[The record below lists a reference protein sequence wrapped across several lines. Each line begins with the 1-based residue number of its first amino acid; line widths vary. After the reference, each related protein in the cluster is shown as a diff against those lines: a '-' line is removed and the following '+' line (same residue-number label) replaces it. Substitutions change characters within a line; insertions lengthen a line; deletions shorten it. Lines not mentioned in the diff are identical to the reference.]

1 MRAREK
7 RLVFVAVGIM
17 GVGVAAWLAVG
28 ALRSNISY
36 YFSPTQVVANEAP
49 VHAVYRLGGLVVKNS
64 LARQPDGL
72 TVVFDV
78 TDYAQTV
85 KVSYTGI
92 LPDLFGEG
100 QGVVTK
106 GRMGPGG
113 VFVAEEVLA
122 KHDESYMPPEVADSL
137 KTAHAQGVSAM
148 TQPAAAP
155 GAPGSPSQGTSPPTD
170 LKDKATARPDD
181 AAQATPGT
189 TEKSPAQPSPVIPGG
204 KA

>member
-137 KTAHAQGVSAM
+137 QTAHAQGVTAM
-148 TQPAAAP
+148 AQAAATPAESGATPPVDPPPAGQADQPAAPPANTAP
-155 GAPGSPSQGTSPPTD
+155 ATPAVQPSQ
-170 LKDKATARPDD
+170 
-181 AAQATPGT
+181 
-189 TEKSPAQPSPVIPGG
+189 VVPGG
-204 KA
+204 RA

>member
-1 MRAREK
+1 MKAREK

-36 YFSPTQVVANEAP
+36 YFSPTQVMAKEAP
-49 VHAVYRLGGLVVKNS
+49 AHAVYRLGGLVVKNS

-78 TDYAQTV
+78 TDNAQTV

-137 KTAHAQGVSAM
+137 QTAHAQGVTAM
-148 TQPAAAP
+148 AQAAAAGADGAAPPAGPASPANPERQPTAQPA
-155 GAPGSPSQGTSPPTD
+155 TTDPTP
-170 LKDKATARPDD
+170 A
-181 AAQATPGT
+181 
-189 TEKSPAQPSPVIPGG
+189 PAQPGPVAPGG
-204 KA
+204 RA

>member
-1 MRAREK
+1 MKAREK
-7 RLVFVAVGIM
+7 RLVFVAVGIV

-36 YFSPTQVVANEAP
+36 YFSPTQVMANEAP
-49 VHAVYRLGGLVVKNS
+49 AHAVYRLGGLVVKNS

-78 TDYAQTV
+78 TDNARTV

-137 KTAHAQGVSAM
+137 QTAHVQGVTAMAQAAATPSAPLPGGAASPADQENKPAA
-148 TQPAAAP
+148 QPAAA
-155 GAPGSPSQGTSPPTD
+155 
-170 LKDKATARPDD
+170 
-181 AAQATPGT
+181 TP
-189 TEKSPAQPSPVIPGG
+189 EVPANPPAQSSQVVPGG
-204 KA
+204 RA